1 MLGLGRGGE
10 DGLAVA
16 LEDLQPVVDVFR
28 MAHGL
33 ERDAGLRAQ
42 EGGADLG
49 HQFLKGIAEVT
60 EAGAEHPVQPGRVSG
75 PVADL
80 VKAGGVVEVAVLERG
95 PVRQEHQVRCG
106 QVTGLVAAMLQ
117 LRQGQHP
124 LRQFVVFSPAVY
136 FLRVQRH
143 QVQPLALLHVEH
155 RVAAGKG
162 NLLPL
167 LFVIAGRVRL
177 CLAIP
182 VPGGQEL
189 PEDDGRA
196 LLALAHMAAQL
207 LGIAEGEPAR
217 VGMAPRQRHQVEQE
231 HVHAPVRAVGER
243 IAKRPVVNRV
253 PGPGPGID
261 AVLQGGDD
269 LAGDLLVD
277 GWFVRLH
284 DLAPWLQGDEPV
296 GASVPNGFHG

>member
-1 MLGLGRGGE
+1 MLGLGRSGE
-10 DGLAVA
+10 NGLAVV
-16 LEDLQPVVDVFR
+16 LEDLQPVVDILR
-28 MAHGL
+28 MAHVL

-49 HQFLKGIAEVT
+49 HQFLEGIAEVT
-60 EAGAEHPVQPGRVSG
+60 EAAAEHPVQPSRVPG

-80 VKAGGVVEVAVLERG
+80 VEAGGVVEVTVLERG
-95 PVRQEHQVRCG
+95 SVRQKHQVRCG

-124 LRQFVVFSPAVY
+124 LRRFIVFSAAVH
-136 FLRVQRH
+136 FLRVQRY

-155 RVAAGKG
+155 CVAAGKG
-162 NLLPL
+162 DLLPL
-167 LFVIAGRVRL
+167 LFVIVGRLRL

-189 PEDDGRA
+189 PEDYGRS

-217 VGMAPRQRHQVEQE
+217 IDMA
-231 HVHAPVRAVGER
+231 
-243 IAKRPVVNRV
+243 
-253 PGPGPGID
+253 
-261 AVLQGGDD
+261 
-269 LAGDLLVD
+269 
-277 GWFVRLH
+277 
-284 DLAPWLQGDEPV
+284 
-296 GASVPNGFHG
+296 SC

>member
-10 DGLAVA
+10 DSLAVA

-49 HQFLKGIAEVT
+49 HQFLEGIAEVT
-60 EAGAEHPVQPGRVSG
+60 EAGAEHPVQPGRVPS

-80 VKAGGVVEVAVLERG
+80 VEAGGVVEVAVLERG
-95 PVRQEHQVRCG
+95 PLRQEHQVRRG

-117 LRQGQHP
+117 LRQGQYS
-124 LRQFVVFSPAVY
+124 LGRFIVFSPIVQ
-136 FLRVQRH
+136 FLPVHRW

-162 NLLPL
+162 DLLPL
-167 LFVIAGRVRL
+167 LVVIAGRLRL
-177 CLAIP
+177 CLAAP
-182 VPGGQEL
+182 VPGGQKL

-207 LGIAEGEPAR
+207 LGIAKGEPAR
-217 VGMAPRQRHQVEQE
+217 IDMAPC
-231 HVHAPVRAVGER
+231 
-243 IAKRPVVNRV
+243 
-253 PGPGPGID
+253 
-261 AVLQGGDD
+261 
-269 LAGDLLVD
+269 
-277 GWFVRLH
+277 
-284 DLAPWLQGDEPV
+284 
-296 GASVPNGFHG
+296 